1 MRLKRLA
8 TNRKELEARLDEGDH
23 KASTECLKFTEEV
36 LKSLCDAYA
45 VEHTQGMRGMGSYL
59 KKLREK
65 KAVPNALCTKI
76 EQSIIP
82 KRNQDAHESGVQ
94 YSVAMGYGF
103 LEIVDEL
110 LAIVGVYN

>member
-1 MRLKRLA
+1 MSN
-8 TNRKELEARLDEGDH
+8 T
-23 KASTECLKFTEEV
+23 
-36 LKSLCDAYA
+36 
-45 VEHTQGMRGMGSYL
+45 
-59 KKLREK
+59 
-65 KAVPNALCTKI
+65 LCTKI